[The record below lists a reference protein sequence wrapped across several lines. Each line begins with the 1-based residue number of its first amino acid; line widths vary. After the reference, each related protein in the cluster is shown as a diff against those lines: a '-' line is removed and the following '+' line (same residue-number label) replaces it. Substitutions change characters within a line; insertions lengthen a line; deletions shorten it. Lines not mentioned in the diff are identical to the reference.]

1 MTQLEQILELWAR
14 AKRAGEGAVLA
25 TVVKT
30 QGSSYRLPGAR
41 LLITASGQRAGSI
54 SGGCLE
60 DDLVKKAWWLTE
72 NGPMVRRYDTTP
84 DGEIGPSF
92 GLGCNGIIHVLLQR
106 LDPGAHSVLELL
118 REVRESRRP
127 AAVAHVLQPQELVGQ
142 GLVIDHNGEVCF
154 HFSDAR
160 RNVWLE
166 HHARRTLE
174 ECQSRAATDEAGIEA
189 FFEVLIPPIQLLI
202 FGAGD
207 DAVPVME
214 LAKYFGW
221 RISVLDGRAHYA
233 RRERFPSS
241 DEVLVRPAGHSGMQA
256 VIDPWTAAVLM
267 THSYS
272 QDLEIVRELSAM
284 PLAYLGILGPRKRT
298 DQLLAEAGISPGSLG
313 AALHGPM
320 GLDIG
325 ADGPE
330 QVALAIVAEI
340 QAAFNGRQGG
350 FLRERAGS
358 IHSEEQGANETATK
372 WTPSIACV
380 P

>member
-1 MTQLEQILELWAR
+1 MTQVEQILELWKQAR
-14 AKRAGEGAVLA
+14 SASESAVLA

-60 DDLVKKAWWLTE
+60 DDLVKKAWWLTA
-72 NGPMVRRYDTTP
+72 NGPIIRRYDTTP

-92 GLGCNGIIHVLLQR
+92 GLGCNGIIHVLVER
-106 LDPGAHSVLELL
+106 LDPHVPSVLDLL
-118 REVRESRRP
+118 REVGERRRP
-127 AAVAHVLQPQELVGQ
+127 AAIAHVLQPPERLGE
-142 GLVIDHNGEVCF
+142 GLVLDTCGEVAA
-154 HFSDAR
+154 HISDAR
-160 RNVWLE
+160 AGVWLQQQSKLSLYE
-166 HHARRTLE
+166 NQGRTVV
-174 ECQSRAATDEAGIEA
+174 DEDGLEA
-189 FFEVLIPPIQLLI
+189 FCEVLAPPIQLLV

-207 DAVPVME
+207 DAVPVVEM
-214 LAKYFGW
+214 AKYFGW
-221 RISVLDGRAHYA
+221 RVSVLDGRAHYA
-233 RRERFPSS
+233 RRERFPSA
-241 DEVLVRPAGHSGMQA
+241 DDVLVRPAGRSEMHT

-267 THSYS
+267 THSYA
-272 QDLEIVRELSAM
+272 QDLEIVRELSGM
-284 PLAYLGILGPRKRT
+284 RLSYLGILGPRKRT
-298 DQLLAEAGISPGSLG
+298 NQLLEEAGISPSSMGP
-313 AALHGPM
+313 ALHGPM

-358 IHSEEQGANETATK
+358 IHSEEKGADETATN
-372 WTPSIACV
+372 WMPSIACV
-380 P
+380 T